1 MELNV
6 NYHLKNGLN
15 NLKINNMNIDFKNV
29 NHRKDYLSVDKLTAI
44 SAEGQLF
51 EVGDIV
57 ETDDPKLGTSTITH
71 FTLDEESC
79 DVKAHTEK
87 GWNRICFLYVV

>member
-1 MELNV
+1 
-6 NYHLKNGLN
+6 
-15 NLKINNMNIDFKNV
+15 MNIDFKNV

-71 FTLDEESC
+71 FT
-79 DVKAHTEK
+79 
-87 GWNRICFLYVV
+87 

>member
-1 MELNV
+1 MI
-6 NYHLKNGLN
+6 
-15 NLKINNMNIDFKNV
+15 INFKNI

-44 SAEGQLF
+44 SAEGELF
-51 EVGDIV
+51 EVGDSV
-57 ETDDPKLGTSTITH
+57 ETDEPENGTATISH

-87 GWNRICFLYVV
+87 GWNHICFIYNVKNK

>member
-1 MELNV
+1 M
-6 NYHLKNGLN
+6 K
-15 NLKINNMNIDFKNV
+15 IDFKNV

-57 ETDDPKLGTSTITH
+57 ETDDSKLGTSTITH
-71 FTLDEESC
+71 F
-79 DVKAHTEK
+79 
-87 GWNRICFLYVV
+87 I

>member
-1 MELNV
+1 
-6 NYHLKNGLN
+6 
-15 NLKINNMNIDFKNV
+15 MNIDFKNV

-57 ETDDPKLGTSTITH
+57 ETDD
-71 FTLDEESC
+71 
-79 DVKAHTEK
+79 
-87 GWNRICFLYVV
+87 